1 MYAFESSGSRKA
13 LHAMTVGAMIGA
25 VALFT
30 VAGTEG
36 VPLPSLLQIAGI
48 ILAGVSVY
56 LLTRYSLKVYRYA
69 IEPSGITDEHG
80 VEQFDLVITEIV
92 GKRSVVVSR
101 VGLRSIDRAA
111 VTVLRRDDPGF
122 KTARTAVCSTYRKF
136 RYINTPIAPAEC
148 YIPVPSE
155 NAIIIIPPDP
165 YMVKHLRGE

>member
-13 LHAMTVGAMIGA
+13 LHAMTIGAFIGA
-25 VALFT
+25 VALI
-30 VAGTEG
+30 ASSGG
-36 VPLPSLLQIAGI
+36 NIIPPIILQLAGI
-48 ILAGVSVY
+48 ILAGVSDY

-80 VEQFDLVITEIV
+80 VEQFDLVITEMV
-92 GKRSVVVSR
+92 GRRSVVVSR
-101 VGLRSIDRAA
+101 VCLRSIDREA
-111 VTVLRRDDPGF
+111 VTVLRRDDPSF
-122 KTARTAVCSTYRKF
+122 KTARTAVCSTYQKF

-148 YIPVPSE
+148 YIPFPSE